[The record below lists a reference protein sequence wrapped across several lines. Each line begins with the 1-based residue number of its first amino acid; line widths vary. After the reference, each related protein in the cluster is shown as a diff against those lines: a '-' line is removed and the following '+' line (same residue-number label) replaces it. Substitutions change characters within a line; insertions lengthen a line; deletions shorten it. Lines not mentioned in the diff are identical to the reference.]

1 MIRTWIFFLTVYC
14 PALYSL
20 FYNFDVRSMNGSTDD
35 TTMPPL
41 QPLSGPGE
49 ARQVQPFCSD
59 PECQLT
65 WTPVPNMGAA
75 LTGYN
80 PVIGNSLSGDRPDPG
95 AKQQIFVPTFQ
106 KSGGRLDVHENI
118 HFRDDVQ
125 CQLNTETK
133 FVKSF
138 QDYQSLKSNSWKLS
152 QGSTQSSSF
161 NIPLFSL
168 IANLGKKSSSS
179 QSTTADSEF
188 ETEASFFG
196 EQQAKSSTTRQNA
209 QSLGLM
215 SVPSP
220 SQSFIL
226 VSKTLWGNWTRLPRN
241 QHQGGAKKFWRPSYL
256 S

>member
-1 MIRTWIFFLTVYC
+1 
-14 PALYSL
+14 
-20 FYNFDVRSMNGSTDD
+20 
-35 TTMPPL
+35 MPPL
-41 QPLSGPGE
+41 HPLS
-49 ARQVQPFCSD
+49 RQVSQVRLFCSD

-65 WTPVPNMGAA
+65 WTPVPNMVAA

-80 PVIGNSLSGDRPDPG
+80 PIIGNSLSGDRPDPG

-220 SQSFIL
+220 SQSFIQ
-226 VSKTLWGNWTRLPRN
+226 VSKTL
-241 QHQGGAKKFWRPSYL
+241 
-256 S
+256 